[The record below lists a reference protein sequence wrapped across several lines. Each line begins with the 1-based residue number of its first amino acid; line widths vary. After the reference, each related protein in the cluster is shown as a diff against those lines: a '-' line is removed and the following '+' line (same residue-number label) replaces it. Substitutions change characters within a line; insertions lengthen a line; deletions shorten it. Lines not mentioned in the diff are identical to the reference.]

1 MNKNILESYNSL
13 PKTYQR
19 IIDKMIVTMVKQAQK
34 GKEKYGVTIDQN
46 TKTNVNYWL
55 NHLIE
60 EQADSLVYLQKI
72 IENSK

>member
-1 MNKNILESYNSL
+1 
-13 PKTYQR
+13 
-19 IIDKMIVTMVKQAQK
+19 MVKQAQK